1 MEVNSLRR
9 RSPVGRA
16 PAHER
21 GARIKIP
28 TMMPD
33 ALDQFKAT
41 QPVVASPA
49 CNGCLEVLQYR
60 WAVPRRK
67 LNQSSRSSS
76 GLQTSIQSAPAL
88 TAWMVAQA
96 RKPQD
101 AVQRRLPDVRIVL
114 QEGRAWQTD
123 GLLEVCEHRGAIQA
137 TDLSAPPHGLC
148 KVLWITP
155 RPSPERRA
163 KWQRSPTRC
172 GIILS
177 GLVWARSS
185 SKRKVSTFPQV
196 NLVLNQP
203 LTCDVR
209 PAEESDRK
217 GAGP

>member
-1 MEVNSLRR
+1 MPRDTSPCVTLKLNELGR

-33 ALDQFKAT
+33 ALRQFKAT

-49 CNGCLEVLQYR
+49 GNGCLEVLQYR
-60 WAVPRRK
+60 WAVPPRK

-96 RKPQD
+96 RKLQD

-114 QEGRAWQTD
+114 QEGRTWQTD

-148 KVLWITP
+148 NEHEPRLAAPRIHEREEGATRRPIRP
-155 RPSPERRA
+155 RPISISAFPEICCWQTRNHTPPSPGRR
-163 KWQRSPTRC
+163 
-172 GIILS
+172 
-177 GLVWARSS
+177 
-185 SKRKVSTFPQV
+185 
-196 NLVLNQP
+196 
-203 LTCDVR
+203 
-209 PAEESDRK
+209 
-217 GAGP
+217 